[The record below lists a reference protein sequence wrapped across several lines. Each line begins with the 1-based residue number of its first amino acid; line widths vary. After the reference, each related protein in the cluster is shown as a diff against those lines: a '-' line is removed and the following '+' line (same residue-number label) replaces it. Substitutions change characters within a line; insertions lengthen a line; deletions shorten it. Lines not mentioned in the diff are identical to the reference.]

1 MTKRVLQ
8 GCAVLLLLSAS
19 GLKADSKN
27 IADYKLRIHIFSRNQ
42 TTFYHNRQEEEAKG
56 EGRANLFESGDV
68 HGVDFNYACDE
79 KLRASFGYQTYPARW
94 KKPGR
99 QLTVLL
105 PVFGKSNTYF
115 TCTLNTDV
123 KPFAYARS
131 QGSLI
136 SEAPEKY
143 KAWMVKHDYDPEQ
156 GKDTP
161 VGVRGSDPEAAP
173 EAPPSQP

>member
-1 MTKRVLQ
+1 MARFRERMTKRVLQ

-79 KLRASFGYQTYPARW
+79 KLRASFGPPVDRAAAGLRQVEHILYLHAEY
-94 KKPGR
+94 GR
-99 QLTVLL
+99 EAVCVCAFAGQLDL
-105 PVFGKSNTYF
+105 GG
-115 TCTLNTDV
+115 
-123 KPFAYARS
+123 A
-131 QGSLI
+131 
-136 SEAPEKY
+136 
-143 KAWMVKHDYDPEQ
+143 
-156 GKDTP
+156 
-161 VGVRGSDPEAAP
+161 
-173 EAPPSQP
+173 